1 MLQKCFDQ
9 DILKRKKKISEFLPF
24 SLDISEDKLNVW
36 NMTSQGEHAMSSM
49 IY

>member
-36 NMTSQGEHAMSSM
+36 NMTS
-49 IY
+49 